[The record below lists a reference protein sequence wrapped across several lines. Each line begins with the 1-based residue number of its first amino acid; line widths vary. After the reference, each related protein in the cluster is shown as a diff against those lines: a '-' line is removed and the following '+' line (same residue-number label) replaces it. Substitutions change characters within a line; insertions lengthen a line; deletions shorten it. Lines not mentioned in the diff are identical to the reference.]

1 MPDPGSTAD
10 PADPANRVQLVVLAP
25 MPSELRP
32 VVRRLGLKRTG
43 GPASEHRGTVGR
55 TEVRAVH
62 TGMGTA
68 KAAAATEA
76 ALAGGAVD
84 RVVVCGIAGAVDP
97 ALAIGDLLAPEVV
110 LDHASGATFR
120 PTPWEGSVSAT
131 QRPVLCTSDELI
143 VQPDRVAELR
153 ARGIGALDM
162 ETSAVAAVCERHG
175 VAWSVIRV
183 VSDRA
188 DDGTVDPEIMTLTDA
203 DGRPNLGGLLRY
215 LGPRPWR
222 IAKLAKLAKG
232 SKLATETAAAA
243 LAAGC
248 AELGT

>member
-1 MPDPGSTAD
+1 
-10 PADPANRVQLVVLAP
+10 

-32 VVRRLGLKRTG
+32 IVRRLGLTRTG
-43 GPASEHRGTVGR
+43 GPASEHAGKVGT

-76 ALAGGAVD
+76 ALADGGVD
-84 RVVVCGIAGAVDP
+84 RVVVCGIAGGVDLS
-97 ALAIGDLLAPEVV
+97 LAIGELITPEVV

-120 PTPWEGSVSAT
+120 PTPWDPTAVAHGT
-131 QRPVLCTSDELI
+131 LCTTDELI
-143 VQPDRVAELR
+143 VQPDRVERLR
-153 ARGIGALDM
+153 ADGVIALDM

-183 VSDRA
+183 ISDRA
-188 DDGTVDPEIMTLTDA
+188 YDGSVDPEIMTLTDA
-203 DGRPNLGGLLRY
+203 DGRPDLKGLLRY
-215 LGPRPWR
+215 LGPKPWR

-232 SKLATETAAAA
+232 STLAADTAAAA

-248 AELGT
+248 AAEPGA

>member
-1 MPDPGSTAD
+1 
-10 PADPANRVQLVVLAP
+10 VLVVLAP

-32 VVRRLGLKRTG
+32 IVRRLGLTRTG
-43 GPASEHRGTVGR
+43 GPDSEHTGKVGT

-76 ALAGGAVD
+76 ALAVGGVD

-97 ALAIGDLLAPEVV
+97 RLAIGEVLAPEVV
-110 LDHASGATFR
+110 RDHASGATFR
-120 PTPWEGSVSAT
+120 PTPWDPAAARRGT
-131 QRPVLCTSDELI
+131 LCTTDELI
-143 VQPDRVAELR
+143 VQPDRVERLR
-153 ARGIGALDM
+153 SEGVIALDM
-162 ETSAVAAVCERHG
+162 ETAAVAAVCERHG
-175 VAWSVIRV
+175 VPWSVIRV
-183 VSDRA
+183 ISDRA
-188 DDGTVDPEIMTLTDA
+188 YDGSVDPAIMTLTDA
-203 DGRPNLGGLLRY
+203 DGRPDLKGLLRY

-232 SKLATETAAAA
+232 STLAADTAAAA

-248 AELGT
+248 AAGTGA